1 MLMSSLF
8 YPYEIKIRT
17 FYSVKGRI
25 DFQFTFYHN
34 AVLFRLLLHGCV
46 L

>member
-8 YPYEIKIRT
+8 YLDEIKIRA

-25 DFQFTFYHN
+25 DFQFLFDHN
-34 AVLFRLLLHGCV
+34 TVLFRLLLYGFA